1 MAIGRTVV
9 SSYHFE
15 SSKKHITV
23 PFELD
28 DSAAFLQVR
37 IGNSRPLWFEID
49 SGSAASYLD
58 RSAAKEIGL
67 ESHGK
72 KLVQGA
78 GAGKVE
84 VDLYH
89 GVEFNLPGLRSS
101 NHTVHGVN
109 LQGIGQ
115 QLGRPLHGLFGN
127 DFLERFTVT
136 IDYPKRSIK
145 IEEPSDYNYTG
156 PGVQVPLEFKG
167 PLPYARATI
176 HIQGNPPVEDLFLV
190 DSGSSDEVDHPLIA
204 KSRAG
209 TETAPGGI
217 GLGTPIEAR
226 LGRVDLLE
234 LGPFK
239 IRGAT
244 GIATESG
251 LGSRLIG
258 AGVLS
263 RFKVIFDY
271 QRSRMFLEEE
281 TGQ

>member
-1 MAIGRTVV
+1 MVRNRFRL
-9 SSYHFE
+9 SC
-15 SSKKHITV
+15 
-23 PFELD
+23 ELSGQKCRRRD
-28 DSAAFLQVR
+28 WT
-37 IGNSRPLWFEID
+37 GNSWEETGPRHGCWKSRGRSLSRSRVQPAWFKV
-49 SGSAASYLD
+49 LQ
-58 RSAAKEIGL
+58 
-67 ESHGK
+67 SHC
-72 KLVQGA
+72 A
-78 GAGKVE
+78 
-84 VDLYH
+84 
-89 GVEFNLPGLRSS
+89 
-101 NHTVHGVN
+101 
-109 LQGIGQ
+109 
-115 QLGRPLHGLFGN
+115 
-127 DFLERFTVT
+127 ERFTVT

>member
-1 MAIGRTVV
+1 MLIGRTVV

-28 DSAAFLQVR
+28 DSAVFLQVR
-37 IGNSRPLWFEID
+37 VNKTRPLWFEID

-58 RSAAKEIGL
+58 RSVAQEIGL
-67 ESHGK
+67 ESQGK

-89 GVEFNLPGLRSS
+89 GVEFNFPGLRSS
-101 NHTVHGVN
+101 NHTVHG
-109 LQGIGQ
+109 LSLSGISQ
-115 QLGRPLHGLFGN
+115 RLGRPLHGFFGN

-136 IDYPKRSIK
+136 IDYPKRSVK
-145 IEEPSDYNYTG
+145 VEESSDFNYTG
-156 PGVQVPLEFKG
+156 PGSQVALEFKG
-167 PLPYARATI
+167 SLPYARATI
-176 HIQGNPPVEDLFLV
+176 HIQGNPPLEDLFLV

-209 TETAPGGI
+209 TEAATGGI
-217 GLGTPIEAR
+217 GLGTPIEASF
-226 LGRVDLLE
+226 GKVDLLE

-239 IRGAT
+239 IRGTT

-271 QRSRMFLEEE
+271 QRSRMFLEER
-281 TGQ
+281 TRQ